1 MKPTCLDLFD
11 CRARSRRKAG
21 LWAARRGLGAL
32 AALLLGAAQP
42 GLSSLSPPRERIPL
56 DGLWRFQMDYADLG
70 EKDGWSFPAHDHQ
83 AWGRVEVPRAW
94 DLYETAL
101 WGYEGLGWY
110 ACELPGELARP
121 DRVQI
126 LRFERVNYH
135 TKVWL
140 NGELLGENRDG
151 WMPFEFDV
159 SGRLRP
165 DRTNCLV
172 LRVDNRPRPE
182 WLPGGQRIE
191 WVQYGGILGPVTLE
205 NRADTHVADLTIV
218 ASSPEVRCTVTIT
231 SRVER
236 SVQLLLRVEDIEVV
250 TNLTVRAGAV
260 TAPTLLLRLNAARWW
275 SPQTPHLYL
284 LDTELR
290 SGGAVLDRRAER
302 FGLRRIEVAGRQILL
317 NGEPL
322 HFRGVNRYDEY
333 APYGPNPPRSLVI
346 EDLHAMRRAGV
357 NAVRVHYPQSPE
369 LNALYDELGFLLI
382 EELPINWWQL
392 HPHGVG
398 TSEND
403 ILEPALATLERMIRR
418 DKNHP
423 CLVIWSMANES
434 PTHTPLGIRTLRTL
448 IRRTRE
454 LDPTRLVTFVAS
466 HGDLRRHAAFAE
478 ADLVGAN
485 VYAGT
490 LHEPMA
496 NRLAEVEEHV
506 YRATRDYLRE
516 AVQAFP
522 DKPLLVTEFG
532 TKGVRGLRGDAPF
545 TEDMQAE
552 CIRAAWRAIWENA
565 ELAGGVLWCWADYY
579 HRRDFI
585 EYAAFGPY
593 GVVTVD
599 RKPKRA
605 LEVLTELFTKPV
617 KQGLGD
623 PRLQGEVSPWHW
635 LPD

>member
-1 MKPTCLDLFD
+1 MKPTCLDSLHR
-11 CRARSRRKAG
+11 RARPGRQPGRRVAHRC
-21 LWAARRGLGAL
+21 LLGL
-32 AALLLGAAQP
+32 AALFVGAALP
-42 GLSSLSPPRERIPL
+42 ALTSVSPPRERIPL
-56 DGLWRFQMDYADLG
+56 DGEWQFQMDHADLG
-70 EKDGWSFPAHDHQ
+70 EKDGWHLPAQDHT
-83 AWGRVEVPRAW
+83 AWGRVAVPRAW

-110 ACELPGELARP
+110 VRELPGELARP

-159 SGRLRP
+159 TGRLHP
-165 DRTNCLV
+165 DRSNRLV

-182 WLPGGQRIE
+182 WLPGGTRIE
-191 WVQYGGILGPVTLE
+191 WIQYGGILGPVTLE
-205 NRADTHVADLTIV
+205 NRADTHVADLTLV
-218 ASSPEVRCTVTIT
+218 ALSPEVRCSVTIT
-231 SRVER
+231 SRVEQ
-236 SVQLLLRVEDIEVV
+236 SVQLHLRVDGVEAV
-250 TNLTVRAGAV
+250 TNLTVRPGIL
-260 TAPTLLLRLNAARWW
+260 TTPPLILKLNNPRWW

-284 LDTELR
+284 LEVELR
-290 SGGAVLDRRAER
+290 SGDAVLDRLAAR

-317 NGEPL
+317 NGEPIHL
-322 HFRGVNRYDEY
+322 RGVNRYDEY
-333 APYGPNPPRSLVI
+333 APYGPNPPRSLVV
-346 EDLHAMRRAGV
+346 EDLQAMRRAGV

-369 LNALYDELGFLLI
+369 LIALYDELGFLLI

-392 HPHGVG
+392 HPHGAG

-434 PTHTPLGIRTLRTL
+434 PTDTPLGIRTMRTL

-466 HGDLRRHAAFAE
+466 HGDLRRHVAFAE

-490 LHEPMA
+490 LHAPIA
-496 NRLAEVEEHV
+496 NRLAEVEDRV
-506 YRATRDYLRE
+506 YRATREYLRE
-516 AVQAFP
+516 AARAFP
-522 DKPLLVTEFG
+522 DKPLVVTEFG
-532 TKGVRGLRGDAPF
+532 TKGVRGLRGDALF
-545 TEDMQAE
+545 TEDLQAE
-552 CIRAAWRAIWENA
+552 CIRATWRAIRENA
-565 ELAGGVLWCWADYY
+565 DVAGGLLWCWADYY

-605 LEVLTELFTKPV
+605 LEVLTELFTST
-617 KQGLGD
+617 
-623 PRLQGEVSPWHW
+623 PR
-635 LPD
+635 